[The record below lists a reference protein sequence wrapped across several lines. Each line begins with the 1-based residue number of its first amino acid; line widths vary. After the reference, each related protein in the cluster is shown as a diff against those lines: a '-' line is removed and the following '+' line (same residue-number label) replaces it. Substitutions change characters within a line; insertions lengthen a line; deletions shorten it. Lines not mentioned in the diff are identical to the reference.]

1 METTHIY
8 LMPGMAASPKI
19 FEFLEFP
26 ESIQPH
32 WLSWI
37 PPEEE
42 ETIQSYAA
50 RMCERIEHENPVL
63 LGVSFGGVLVQE
75 MALHIKV
82 QKVIVVSSVK
92 SREELPLTM
101 KLSQKTNAHKLLP
114 LQWVENIES
123 LALFTFGKA
132 IKKRLSMYRR
142 YLSERDVKYLKWSI
156 HTIVNWETP
165 AEIKNRIHIH
175 GTEDSVF
182 PIKGILEPVI
192 KIKGEH
198 AMIITQKAWFNEHL
212 PALILRDETQEV
224 LPPIRISKIK
234 KYNED

>member
-1 METTHIY
+1 
-8 LMPGMAASPKI
+8 MAASPKI

-26 ESIQPH
+26 ESIKAH

-37 PPEEE
+37 PPLEN
-42 ETIQSYAA
+42 ETIKSYAA

-75 MALHIKV
+75 MALQIRV
-82 QKVIVVSSVK
+82 RKVIVVSSVK

-101 KLSQKTNAHKLLP
+101 RLSQKTNAHKLLP
-114 LQWVENIES
+114 LQWVENMES

-132 IKKRLSMYRR
+132 IKRRLSMYRR
-142 YLSERDVKYLKWSI
+142 YLSERDVNYLKWSI

-165 AEIKNRIHIH
+165 ATIKNRIHIH
-175 GTEDSVF
+175 GTEDTVF
-182 PIKGILEPVI
+182 PIKGIQEPVL

-198 AMIITQKAWFNEHL
+198 AMIITQKVWFNKHL
-212 PALILRDETQEV
+212 PDIILREEIQEV
-224 LPPIRISKIK
+224 LEPTVITKTK
-234 KYNED
+234 

>member
-1 METTHIY
+1 METTHLY

-26 ESIQPH
+26 ESIKAH

-37 PPEEE
+37 PPLEN

-75 MALHIKV
+75 MALQIKV
-82 QKVIVVSSVK
+82 RKVIVVSSVK

-101 KLSQKTNAHKLLP
+101 RLSQKTNAHKLLP
-114 LQWVENIES
+114 LQWVENMES

-132 IKKRLSMYRR
+132 IKRRLSMYRR
-142 YLSERDVKYLKWSI
+142 YLSERDVNYLKWSI

-165 AEIKNRIHIH
+165 SALKNRIHIH
-175 GTEDSVF
+175 GTEDTVF
-182 PIKGILEPVI
+182 PIKGIQEPVL

-198 AMIITQKAWFNEHL
+198 AMIITQKAWFNKHL
-212 PALILRDETQEV
+212 PDIILREETQEV
-224 LPPIRISKIK
+224 LEPTVITKTK
-234 KYNED
+234 